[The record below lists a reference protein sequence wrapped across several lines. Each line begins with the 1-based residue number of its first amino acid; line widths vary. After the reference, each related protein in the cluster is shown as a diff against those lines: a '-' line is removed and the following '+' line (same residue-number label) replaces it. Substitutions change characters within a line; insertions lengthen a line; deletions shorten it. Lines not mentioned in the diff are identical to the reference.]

1 MPSNVQNGT
10 FTSCDGDLQ
19 DPVGI
24 YVVGGVSKYLSF
36 LFRFSSFLG
45 GLCLFIFIFS
55 CSIYLVYACNVK
67 RSSSIH
73 TTCSC
78 FIELPNIPSYRSLRS
93 YIHREFFLILISFS
107 HLLLIK
113 TFLFI
118 QSSTAATVTGTK
130 GSGGSGASGGSGTGS
145 GSGSTSTSASSSAVS
160 LMSGVPSTAFCALGL
175 GVLAGI
181 ALVF

>member
-1 MPSNVQNGT
+1 M
-10 FTSCDGDLQ
+10 
-19 DPVGI
+19 
-24 YVVGGVSKYLSF
+24 YLSF
-36 LFRFSSFLG
+36 RFSILFSFFLG
-45 GLCLFIFIFS
+45 CVVNFFIFIFIFCVAS
-55 CSIYLVYACNVK
+55 TWSMPATLNGPPPYTPRVPASSNCQTYQATDLFVATSTVSSFSFSL
-67 RSSSIH
+67 SSSSH
-73 TTCSC
+73 SD
-78 FIELPNIPSYRSLRS
+78 
-93 YIHREFFLILISFS
+93 FS
-107 HLLLIK
+107 
-113 TFLFI
+113 FLFFFFGV